1 MTLGLPEHLARE
13 SLGRALDRAGYAAAF
28 VCLVA
33 GMAIAVASVIDGR
46 AWGVPDP
53 RTSAMIVFALI
64 AAQFIAQSVLIRWE
78 TVTMTVITLVV
89 GVGVAYGVTEIVM
102 APGTDFETTNNALL
116 ALPRVALVLLGGA
129 GVGSGIAITW
139 AALALGMGEAAT
151 LLSVAIQADGA
162 IAATD
167 GAFAPEIWQPN
178 TGAIAAFLVVV
189 VVRTFDAAARR
200 TAIRRSAG
208 LHRASQQ
215 TREFVIRHDYELRA
229 IARLHDTALS
239 HLVAVATAGSGPVSE
254 RLRSGIRDD
263 LALIVGRDWAI
274 DHVDDPGDGT
284 GDARSGGAT
293 GGTAGTAGGPGQL
306 AQPGDPDHPLT
317 PFADA
322 IDLARQAGVTIHLS
336 GDAEVLRPLGRRR
349 REALEAAVGQCL
361 MNVVRHAGVDEAE
374 IAVGPGGPDDEEV
387 TVAVIDGGAGFDPS
401 AVPADRIGVRTS
413 IRGRIEQEGGSVQ
426 IWSRPGVGTTV
437 VLTIPVGGVA

>member
-13 SLGRALDRAGYAAAF
+13 SLGRALDRAGYAAAL

-64 AAQFIAQSVLIRWE
+64 AAQFIAQSALIRWE
-78 TVTMTVITLVV
+78 TVTMTVVTLVV
-89 GVGVAYGVTEIVM
+89 GAGVAYGVTEIAM

-151 LLSVAIQADGA
+151 LLAVAIRADGA

-167 GAFAPEIWQPN
+167 GALAPEVWQPN
-178 TGAIAAFLVVV
+178 VGAIAAFLVVV

-200 TAIRRSAG
+200 NAIRRSAG

-215 TREFVIRHDYELRA
+215 TREFAIRHDYELRA

-274 DHVDDPGDGT
+274 DHVDEPAGATADATRRAGGAATAPGD
-284 GDARSGGAT
+284 A
-293 GGTAGTAGGPGQL
+293 
-306 AQPGDPDHPLT
+306 DHVPA

-322 IDLARQAGVTIHLS
+322 IDLAGQAGVTVRLA
-336 GDAEVLRPLGRRR
+336 GDPEVLRPLGRRR
-349 REALEAAVGQCL
+349 REALEAAVAQCL

-374 IAVGPGGPDDEEV
+374 IAVGPGGPDDDEV

-401 AVPADRIGVRTS
+401 SVPADRIGVRTS

-437 VLTIPVGGVA
+437 LLTVPVGGT